1 MDMLRKAIIGLIIMT
16 VPAAAQAARLT
27 DEQVTEML
35 KNNIRVVQH
44 MALNP
49 LLVKAVRQQNAR
61 VLDAA
66 ELEARAR
73 AWRSSGAEDPLR
85 RDMQSGDH
93 ATVMRRFVESNPGL
107 SGALLTDAR
116 GAGVAAWPLPD
127 NYWQGDAPAWAES
140 YNGGEGR
147 IFVGALQLDE
157 KTGTVSA
164 SVSAPVVDR
173 NETIGVLVVAV
184 NLGGSR

>member
-1 MDMLRKAIIGLIIMT
+1 MLRKAIIALIIT
-16 VPAAAQAARLT
+16 SLPAAAPAARLT

-35 KNNIRVVQH
+35 KNKIRVVQH

-61 VLDAA
+61 ALDAA
-66 ELEARAR
+66 ELEARER
-73 AWRSSGAEDPLR
+73 AWSSAGDEDPLR
-85 RDMQSGDH
+85 LAMQSGDH
-93 ATVMRRFVESNPGL
+93 AAVMRRFVENNPGL
-107 SGALLTDAR
+107 SGAFLADAR

-127 NYWQGDAPAWAES
+127 NYWQRDEPAWAGS

-147 IFVGALQLDE
+147 IFVGPLQLDE

-164 SVSAPVVDR
+164 SVSAPVMDR

-184 NLGGSR
+184 SLGGAR

>member
-1 MDMLRKAIIGLIIMT
+1 MLRKAIIGLIIMAL
-16 VPAAAQAARLT
+16 PATAPAVGLT
-27 DEQVTEML
+27 DEQVTKML
-35 KNNIRVVQH
+35 KNKIRVVQH

-61 VLDAA
+61 TPDAA
-66 ELEARAR
+66 ELEARER
-73 AWRSSGAEDPLR
+73 AWSSSGDEDPLR
-85 RDMQSGDH
+85 LAMRSGDH
-93 ATVMRRFVESNPGL
+93 AAVMRRFVESNPGL

-127 NYWQGDAPAWAES
+127 DYWQGDEPAWTQS
-140 YNGGEGR
+140 YNGGAGR
-147 IFVGALQLDE
+147 IFVGPLQLDE

-164 SVSAPVVDR
+164 SVSAPVIDR

-184 NLGGSR
+184 SLGGSR